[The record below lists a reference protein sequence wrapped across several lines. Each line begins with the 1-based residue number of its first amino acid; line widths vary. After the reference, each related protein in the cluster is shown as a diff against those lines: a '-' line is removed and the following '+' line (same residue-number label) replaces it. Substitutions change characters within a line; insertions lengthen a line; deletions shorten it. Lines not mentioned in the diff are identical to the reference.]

1 MYPLADIAA
10 ARRAFEHGGIAGK
23 HVVAVSA

>member
-1 MYPLADIAA
+1 VYPLADIAA
-10 ARRAFEHGGIAGK
+10 AHRAFERGGIAGK